1 MPDLL
6 KKILAILFMFTVLGS
21 AAAVIMHREEIV
33 NREENPLKFHEAL
46 YYKKSVGNI
55 IQCQLCPHQC
65 VLAPGQ
71 YGRCKARKNI
81 AGRLYSLV
89 YGKIATWHV
98 DPIEKKPF
106 FHVLPGSQA
115 FSIATTGCNLRCLF
129 CQNWEIS
136 QTLPFDIKTQNVSP
150 EEIVEQAR
158 QRGAQAIAFTYSEPT
173 ISFEYVLDIAKLA
186 KAAGIKTLMVSNG
199 YIAREPLLELLKY
212 IDAYKIDF
220 KGFDE
225 EFYTQLTGGH
235 LQPVLDTMKTIHQ
248 SGVWLEI
255 VTLLVTGQNDKDD
268 QIRFLVRWVKE
279 NLGTE
284 VPLHF
289 SRFSPQYKM
298 LNVPPTPPE
307 TVIHARAI
315 AMEEGLEYVY
325 TGNIAYAPGETT
337 FCPGSD
343 EKAVIRQNM
352 FTTYNGLDHGVC
364 ANGKKIPGI
373 WD

>member
-6 KKILAILFMFTVLGS
+6 KKIIAFLFMLTVLGS
-21 AAAVIMHREEIV
+21 AAGVIRHRASII
-33 NREENPLKFHEAL
+33 NREEDPVKFHEAL
-46 YYKKSVGNI
+46 YYKKSVGDI
-55 IQCQLCPHQC
+55 VQCQLCPHQC
-65 VLAPGQ
+65 VLAAGQ

-81 AGRLYSLV
+81 AGRLYSIV

-106 FHVLPGSQA
+106 FHVLPGQEA
-115 FSIATTGCNLRCLF
+115 FSIATTGCNLQCLF

-136 QTLPFDIKTQNVSP
+136 QTLPFDIKTQDVAP
-150 EEIVEQAR
+150 ADIVAQAR
-158 QRGAQAIAFTYSEPT
+158 QRGAKAIAFTYSEPT
-173 ISFEYVLDIAKLA
+173 IAFEYVLAIATLA
-186 KAAGIKTLMVSNG
+186 RAAGIKTLMVSNG
-199 YIAREPLLELLKY
+199 YIAQEPLRELLKY

-225 EFYTQLTGGH
+225 EFYKKLTGGH
-235 LQPVLDTMKTIHQ
+235 LQPVLDTLTTIHD

-255 VTLLVTGQNDKDD
+255 VTLLVTGQNDTDP
-268 QIRFLVRWVKE
+268 QIRALVRWVKE
-279 NLGTE
+279 NLGPD

-298 LNVPPTPPE
+298 LNVPSTPPE
-307 TVIHARAI
+307 TVIRARAI
-315 AMEEGLEYVY
+315 AIEEGLKYVY

-337 FCPGSD
+337 FCPASGA
-343 EKAVIRQNM
+343 KAIIRQGM
-352 FTTYNGLDHGVC
+352 STVYNGLDHGTC
-364 ANGKKIPGI
+364 PDGEKIPGL